1 MNLGSKIIH
10 GADVILRAIIAL
22 SMFAM
27 LAVICLQVFFRF
39 GLNNSL
45 AWPEELARFAMIW
58 SALLAAVY
66 VQLERGHLSLDFFV
80 TKFPDK
86 VRVSLR
92 ILMNVLIIV
101 FMIVIV
107 YGGIQEAHTLM
118 DLKTG
123 ALRISRAV
131 PYLAIPV
138 SSVLFVVAT
147 LVLIVKDVSELVK
160 K

>member
-1 MNLGSKIIH
+1 MTDWKGLMELGRKIIH
-10 GADVILRAIIAL
+10 GADVILKAIIAL
-22 SMFAM
+22 SMFTM

-39 GLNNSL
+39 GLNDSL
-45 AWPEELARFAMIW
+45 AWPEELARFTMIW

-66 VQLERGHLSLDFFV
+66 VQMDRGHLSLDFFV
-80 TKFPDK
+80 AKFPDK
-86 VRVSLR
+86 VRAALR

-101 FMIVIV
+101 FMIVTV

-123 ALRISRAV
+123 ALRISRAI

-138 SSVLFVVAT
+138 SSVLFVLAT
-147 LVLIVKDVSELVK
+147 LV
-160 K
+160 

>member
-1 MNLGSKIIH
+1 MSFGSKIIH
-10 GADVILRAIIAL
+10 FADVIFKAIIGL

-45 AWPEELARFAMIW
+45 AWPEELARFTMIW
-58 SALLAAVY
+58 SSLLAAVY
-66 VQLERGHLSLDFFV
+66 VQLDRGHLSLDFFV
-80 TKFPDK
+80 NKFPVK
-86 VRVSLR
+86 VRVALR
-92 ILMNVLIIV
+92 ILMNALIIV

-107 YGGIQEAHTLM
+107 YGGIQESLSLM

-138 SSVLFVVAT
+138 SSVLFILAT
-147 LVLIVKDVSELVK
+147 LVLIMKDFSKLSK